1 MVDVTTL
8 GDKIVWA
15 AGVLGAII
23 AIFAI
28 IKKPIANLVKR
39 KRELKERK
47 DNKLYSIIDT
57 IDQSVKQSLKQNDE
71 QLLLMNNFNKKLK
84 EIENKVDANEIDRI
98 RWEILNFA
106 NICKRQTHCNADEFQ
121 HIFTLYD
128 KYERLIEEN
137 GLKNGLIEVE
147 IDFLRDFYKRECG
160 KGELI

>member
-8 GDKIVWA
+8 GDKIVWI
-15 AGVLGAII
+15 AGVLGAVI

-39 KRELKERK
+39 KRELKDEK
-47 DNKLYSIIDT
+47 DKKLYEVIGI
-57 IDQSVKQSLKQNDE
+57 IDQSVKQSLEQNKE
-71 QLLLMNNFNKKLK
+71 QLLLMDEFTKKLK
-84 EIENKVDANEIDRI
+84 DIENKVDANEIDRI

-106 NICKRQTHCNADEFQ
+106 NICKRQICCNADEFQ

-137 GLKNGLIEVE
+137 GLKNGLMEVE
-147 IDFLRDFYKRECG
+147 IDFLRELYKKACDN
-160 KGELI
+160 GELI

>member
-8 GDKIVWA
+8 GDKIVWI

-39 KRELKERK
+39 KRELKDEK
-47 DNKLYSIIDT
+47 DKKLYGAINI
-57 IDQSVKQSLKQNDE
+57 IDQSVKQSLEQNKE
-71 QLLLMNNFNKKLK
+71 QLLLMDSFTKKLK
-84 EIENKVDANEIDRI
+84 DIENKVDANEIDRI

-106 NICKRQTHCNADEFQ
+106 NICKRQIHCSADEFQ

-128 KYERLIEEN
+128 KYEHLIEEN

-147 IDFLRDFYKRECG
+147 IDCLRELYKKACDN
-160 KGELI
+160 GELI